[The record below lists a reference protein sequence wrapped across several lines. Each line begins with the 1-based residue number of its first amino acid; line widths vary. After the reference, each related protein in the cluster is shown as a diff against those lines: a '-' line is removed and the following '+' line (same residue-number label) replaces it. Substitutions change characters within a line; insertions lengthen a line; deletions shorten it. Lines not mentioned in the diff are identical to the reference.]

1 MDTLEAQLTTD
12 HGMENERLWGIAAY
26 AWSRTRMGVWAV
38 VQSPICGTTITIKR
52 LMQKGYV
59 PMLDIYKR
67 ISPQLNEPLYT
78 RTVRT
83 VV

>member
-38 VQSPICGTTITIKR
+38 AQSLICGTTITLKR
-52 LMQKGYV
+52 LMQKG
-59 PMLDIYKR
+59 
-67 ISPQLNEPLYT
+67 
-78 RTVRT
+78 
-83 VV
+83 